1 MIFDLNYK
9 FRDFS
14 GGPVVKN
21 PPCNNAEDAGFIPG
35 WRARI
40 LYATRQ
46 LSPCMATTELDSS
59 GGCTPHSRARTAQQQ
74 VLYYT
79 RKIPSVT
86 MTAQCSQ
93 IHKYFKNKLQG

>member
-9 FRDFS
+9 VRDFS

-46 LSPCMATTELDSS
+46 LSPGVATTELDSS
-59 GGCTPHSRARTAQQQ
+59 GGCTPQLKSPHSTTKDPI
-74 VLYYT
+74 L
-79 RKIPSVT
+79 
-86 MTAQCSQ
+86 
-93 IHKYFKNKLQG
+93 HKEDPESHNDGPKQPNK